1 LSAINKQNANGKP
14 PNANDKTANGRSKSK
29 NVKPNAL
36 NPLSKKV
43 RPRRKKSAENRIRTK
58 RKKATDKFSVSSNGT
73 DKTQYLS
80 RKRRRALCNKYAR
93 ADVFFCG
100 RFSGC
105 PMRIGAGFF
114 RRPKKNFFSSLN
126 LVVDYFATD
135 KNHKRYRAIKNVQ
148 SKMCV
153 RFSSRV
159 FAPLL

>member
-14 PNANDKTANGRSKSK
+14 PNANDKTADGRSKSK

-80 RKRRRALCNKYAR
+80 RKRRRALCNKYAC
-93 ADVFFCG
+93 AGVFFACVLAVVPCTLEQDFFG
-100 RFSGC
+100 VQRKTFSH
-105 PMRIGAGFF
+105 
-114 RRPKKNFFSSLN
+114 L
-126 LVVDYFATD
+126 
-135 KNHKRYRAIKNVQ
+135 
-148 SKMCV
+148 
-153 RFSSRV
+153 
-159 FAPLL
+159 